1 MENFNQILQ
10 RYWGYNSF
18 RPLQEEIIQS
28 VYNGNDTLALLPTG
42 GGKSICFQIPAI
54 AKEGI
59 CLVITPLIALM
70 KDQVENLEK
79 KGIKA
84 LAVHSGM
91 SRREIDNVLE
101 KAATLDYKFLYLSPE
116 RLGTRLFTEKLKG
129 MNINLLA
136 VDEAHCISQWGYDFR
151 PSYMKISEVRSIIP
165 QVPILALTATAT
177 PEVANDIQEK
187 LMFRKN
193 NLLKK
198 SFERKNLV
206 YVVRE
211 TEDKPKLLIKLVD
224 KIPGSGVVYVRNRQ
238 SAKDMAELLVSH
250 GFSADYYHA
259 GLGSDIRSIKQ
270 DQWKKGKV
278 RIMVSTNAFGMGIDK
293 SDVRFVIHTDLPDS
307 PEAYF
312 QEAGR
317 AGRDEKT
324 AFGIL
329 LYSPSDKKKLLQR
342 IETTFPPT
350 EEVKS
355 TYHALCNYLQL
366 PIGGGKETVHDFKL
380 QNFATAYKLNAL
392 RVFNSLKI
400 LEMEGYL
407 ELTEEIDNPSKLMFI
422 MERNDLYK
430 LQVTNP
436 DLDKVIKLLLRTY
449 PGLFSGFVRIEEETL
464 AKRAGITGKEM
475 KELIKRLDKLNVVS
489 YFQQKRTP
497 LLIMQEERLDD
508 KTLRISPESYL
519 HRKTRYQ
526 NRIEAMLH
534 YVETTT
540 KCRSQQLLSYF
551 GENNSCR
558 CGLCDVCKQRNEVDI
573 NKVEFD
579 NILHRIKE
587 ALTTKNLTVEELTDK
602 LDFPSDKIAKVIRWL
617 LDHEKL
623 TISDNQLRWSNPQ

>member
-1 MENFNQILQ
+1 MDNFNQILL
-10 RYWGYNSF
+10 RYWGYASF

-42 GGKSICFQIPAI
+42 GGKSICFQVPAL

-70 KDQVENLEK
+70 KDQVENLAK
-79 KGIKA
+79 KEIKA

-101 KAATLDYKFLYLSPE
+101 KAATLQYKFLYLSPE
-116 RLGTRLFTEKLKG
+116 RLGTKIFIDKLKG
-129 MNINLLA
+129 MNVNLIA

-151 PSYMKISEVRSIIP
+151 PSYMKIAEIRGYLP
-165 QVPILALTATAT
+165 NVPILALTATAT
-177 PEVANDIQEK
+177 PEVAEDIQEK
-187 LMFRKN
+187 LHFRKK

-211 TEDKPKLLIKLVD
+211 TEDKQKLLVKLVE

-238 SAKDMAELLVSH
+238 SAKDMADLLVKH

-259 GLGSDIRSIKQ
+259 GLGSDARSLKQ
-270 DQWKKGKV
+270 DQWKQGKIRV
-278 RIMVSTNAFGMGIDK
+278 MVSTNAFGMGIDK
-293 SDVRFVIHTDLPDS
+293 PDVRFVIHTDLPDS

-324 AFGIL
+324 AFAIL
-329 LYSPSDKKKLLQR
+329 LYSPSDKQKMHQR
-342 IETTFPPT
+342 IETTFPPID
-350 EEVKS
+350 EVKS
-355 TYHALCNYLQL
+355 TYHALGNFLQL
-366 PIGGGKETVHDFKL
+366 PIGGGKDTVHDFKL
-380 QNFATAYKLNAL
+380 QDFSSSYKLNAL
-392 RVFNSLKI
+392 RTFNSLKI

-407 ELTEEIDNPSKLMFI
+407 ELTDEIDNPSKLMFI
-422 MERNDLYK
+422 MERDDLYK

-449 PGLFSGFVRIEEETL
+449 PGLFSGFVKIEEEAL
-464 AKRAGITGKEM
+464 AKRAGITGFEM
-475 KELIKRLDKLNVVS
+475 KELIKKLDKLNVVS
-489 YFQQKRTP
+489 YFPKKRTP
-497 LLIMQEERLDD
+497 LLIIQEERLDD
-508 KTLRISPESYL
+508 KNLRISPDSYL
-519 HRKTRYQ
+519 NRKTRYQ

-534 YVETTT
+534 YAETTT
-540 KCRSQQLLSYF
+540 KCRSQQLLAYF
-551 GENNSCR
+551 GEATSYR
-558 CGLCDVCKQRNEVDI
+558 CGLCDVCKQRNEVDL

-579 NILHRIKE
+579 NILEQVKE
-587 ALTTKNLTVEELTDK
+587 ALSAKSQTLEELTDA
-602 LDFPSDKIAKVIRWL
+602 LAVPSDKTAKVIRWL

-623 TISDNQLRWSNPQ
+623 TLSDNHLHWSNPQ